1 MTTLTI
7 EIPDNNSSLLSE
19 LIKLSENAGLKMRID
34 NDEDNLSE
42 SEFQSLKNAAEEA
55 VLIKKGLSKGVPVSE
70 LWND

>member
-7 EIPDNNSSLLSE
+7 EIPDDNSLLLSE
-19 LIKLSENAGLKMRID
+19 LIKLTKNAGLKVHIN

-55 VLIKKGLSKGVPVSE
+55 VLIKKGLTKGIPLSE

>member
-7 EIPDNNSSLLSE
+7 EIPDNNSLLLSE
-19 LIKLSENAGLKMRID
+19 LLKLTENAGLRVFID

-42 SEFQSLKNAAEEA
+42 GEFRSLKNAAEEA
-55 VLIKKGLSKGVPVSE
+55 VLIKKGISKGIPASE

>member
-7 EIPDNNSSLLSE
+7 EIPDENSLLLSE
-19 LIKLSENAGLKMRID
+19 LIKLTKNAGLKVSIN

-42 SEFQSLKNAAEEA
+42 SEFQSLKNASEEA
-55 VLIKKGLSKGVPVSE
+55 ILIKKGLTKGIPLSE

>member
-7 EIPDNNSSLLSE
+7 EIPDDNSSLLSE
-19 LIKLSENAGLKMRID
+19 LIKFTKNAGLKVSID
-34 NDEDNLSE
+34 HDEDNLSE

-55 VLIKKGLSKGVPVSE
+55 VLIKKGLSKGIPLSA

>member
-7 EIPDNNSSLLSE
+7 EIPDDNSSLLSE
-19 LIKLSENAGLKMRID
+19 LIELTKNAGLKVSIN

-55 VLIKKGLSKGVPVSE
+55 VLIKKGLSKGIPVSE

>member
-7 EIPDNNSSLLSE
+7 EIPDDNSPLLSE
-19 LIKLSENAGLKMRID
+19 LIKLTKNAGLKMRID

-55 VLIKKGLSKGVPVSE
+55 VLIKKGLLKGIPVSE

>member
-7 EIPDNNSSLLSE
+7 EIPDDNSSLLSE
-19 LIKLSENAGLKMRID
+19 LIKLTKNAGLNVRID

-55 VLIKKGLSKGVPVSE
+55 VLIKKGLLKGISASE

>member
-7 EIPDNNSSLLSE
+7 EIPDNNTSLLSE
-19 LIKLSENAGLKMRID
+19 LIKLTENAGLKVVID
-34 NDEDNLSE
+34 NNDDNLSE

-55 VLIKKGLSKGVPVSE
+55 VLIKQGLSKGIPLSE

>member
-7 EIPDNNSSLLSE
+7 EIPDDNSSLLSE
-19 LIKLSENAGLKMRID
+19 LIKLTKNAGLNVRID

-55 VLIKKGLSKGVPVSE
+55 VLIKKGLLKGIPASE

>member
-7 EIPDNNSSLLSE
+7 EIPDGNSSLLSE
-19 LIKLSENAGLKMRID
+19 LIDLTKNAGLKVCID

-55 VLIKKGLSKGVPVSE
+55 VLIKKGLSKAIPLSE

>member
-7 EIPDNNSSLLSE
+7 EIPDDNNSILSKLLKFS
-19 LIKLSENAGLKMRID
+19 KNADLKVRID

-42 SEFQSLKNAAEEA
+42 SEFQSLIKAAEEA
-55 VLIKKGLSKGVPVSE
+55 VLIKKGLSKGIPASE

>member
-7 EIPDNNSSLLSE
+7 EIPDDNSPLLSE
-19 LIKLSENAGLKMRID
+19 LIKLTKNAGLKVSIN

-55 VLIKKGLSKGVPVSE
+55 VLIKKGLSKGIPVSE

>member
-7 EIPDNNSSLLSE
+7 EIPDDNSSLLSE
-19 LIKLSENAGLKMRID
+19 LIKLTKNAGLKVRID

-55 VLIKKGLSKGVPVSE
+55 VLIKKGLSKGIPVSE

>member
-7 EIPDNNSSLLSE
+7 EIPDDNSSLLSE
-19 LIKLSENAGLKMRID
+19 LIKLTKNAGLKVRIN

-55 VLIKKGLSKGVPVSE
+55 VLIKKGLSKGIPISE

>member
-7 EIPDNNSSLLSE
+7 EIPDDNSSLLSE
-19 LIKLSENAGLKMRID
+19 LIKLTKNAGLKVRID

-55 VLIKKGLSKGVPVSE
+55 VLIKKGVSKGIPVSE

>member
-7 EIPDNNSSLLSE
+7 EIPDDNSSLLSE
-19 LIKLSENAGLKMRID
+19 LIKLTKNAGLKVRID

-55 VLIKKGLSKGVPVSE
+55 VLIKKGLSKGIPLSE

>member
-7 EIPDNNSSLLSE
+7 EIPNDNSSLLSE
-19 LIKLSENAGLKMRID
+19 LIKLTKNAGLNVRID

-55 VLIKKGLSKGVPVSE
+55 VLIKKGLLKGIPVSE

>member
-7 EIPDNNSSLLSE
+7 EIPDDNSSLLSE
-19 LIKLSENAGLKMRID
+19 LIKLTKNAGLKVRID

-55 VLIKKGLSKGVPVSE
+55 VLIKKGLSKGIPASE

>member
-7 EIPDNNSSLLSE
+7 EIPDGNSSVLSD
-19 LIKLSENAGLKMRID
+19 LIKLTKNAGLKVRID
-34 NDEDNLSE
+34 NDEDNLSK

-55 VLIKKGLSKGVPVSE
+55 VLIKKGLSKGIPVSE

>member
-7 EIPDNNSSLLSE
+7 EIPDDNSSLLSE
-19 LIKLSENAGLKMRID
+19 LINLTKNAGLKVRID

-55 VLIKKGLSKGVPVSE
+55 VLIKKGLSKGIPVSE

>member
-7 EIPDNNSSLLSE
+7 EIPDDNSSLLSE
-19 LIKLSENAGLKMRID
+19 LIKLTKNAGLKVRID

-42 SEFQSLKNAAEEA
+42 SEFESLKSAAEEA
-55 VLIKKGLSKGVPVSE
+55 VLIKKGLSKGIPVSE

>member
-7 EIPDNNSSLLSE
+7 KIPDNNSSLLTE
-19 LIKLSENAGLKMRID
+19 LIKLTENAGLKVSID
-34 NDEDNLSE
+34 YDEDNLSE

-55 VLIKKGLSKGVPVSE
+55 VLIKKGLSKGIPLSE

>member
-19 LIKLSENAGLKMRID
+19 LIKLTKNAGLKVRID
-34 NDEDNLSE
+34 TDEDNLSE

-55 VLIKKGLSKGVPVSE
+55 VLIKKGVAKGIPVSE

>member
-7 EIPDNNSSLLSE
+7 EIPDDNSPLLSE
-19 LIKLSENAGLKMRID
+19 LIKLTKNAGLKVRID

-55 VLIKKGLSKGVPVSE
+55 VLIKKGLSKGIPVSE

>member
-7 EIPDNNSSLLSE
+7 EIPDDNSSLLSE
-19 LIKLSENAGLKMRID
+19 LIKLTKNAGLKVRIN
-34 NDEDNLSE
+34 NDEENLSE

-55 VLIKKGLSKGVPVSE
+55 VLIKKGLSKGIPISE

>member
-7 EIPDNNSSLLSE
+7 EIPDDNSLLLSE
-19 LIKLSENAGLKMRID
+19 LIKLTKNAGLKVRID

-55 VLIKKGLSKGVPVSE
+55 VLIKKGLLKGIPASE

>member
-7 EIPDNNSSLLSE
+7 EIPDDNSSLLSE
-19 LIKLSENAGLKMRID
+19 LIKLTKNAGLKVRID

-42 SEFQSLKNAAEEA
+42 SEFQSLKKAAEEA
-55 VLIKKGLSKGVPVSE
+55 VLIKKGLSKGIPVSE

>member
-7 EIPDNNSSLLSE
+7 EIPDDNSSLLSE
-19 LIKLSENAGLKMRID
+19 LIKLTKNAGLKVRID

-55 VLIKKGLSKGVPVSE
+55 VLIKQGLSKGIPVSE